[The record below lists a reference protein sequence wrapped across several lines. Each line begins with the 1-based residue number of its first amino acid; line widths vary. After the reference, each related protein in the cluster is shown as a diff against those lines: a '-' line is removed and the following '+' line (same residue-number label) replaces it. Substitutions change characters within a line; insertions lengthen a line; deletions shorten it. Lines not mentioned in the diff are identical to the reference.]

1 MGEYLV
7 GVTFAV
13 SADNES
19 NLIAILMVA
28 LYLCIACAILLYLV
42 SRVLKANREKKEQY
56 GILASMAEIY
66 YRMYLVN
73 LEQDSVIAYSDQ
85 TEEQET
91 GKIYRNADQRMHEI
105 MAETVIEA
113 YQEQAD
119 QFVDLHTVA
128 ERMKGKKIIS
138 GEFVGK
144 DFGWFRASFVT
155 IRATSMR
162 SR

>member
-1 MGEYLV
+1 MPRAYLGGTKMVSGIVKIHGEKYNCVFEPLGEYLV

-85 TEEQET
+85 TEEPRRPERFT
-91 GKIYRNADQRMHEI
+91 GMR
-105 MAETVIEA
+105 
-113 YQEQAD
+113 
-119 QFVDLHTVA
+119 
-128 ERMKGKKIIS
+128 
-138 GEFVGK
+138 
-144 DFGWFRASFVT
+144 
-155 IRATSMR
+155 IRECMRLWRRPSLRRTR
-162 SR
+162 SRRISS

>member
-1 MGEYLV
+1 MAKIHGEKYNCVFEPLGEYLV

-13 SADNES
+13 SADVKQHG
-19 NLIAILMVA
+19 AILMVA
-28 LYLCIACAILLYLV
+28 LYLCIVIAILLYLV

-119 QFVDLHTVA
+119 H
-128 ERMKGKKIIS
+128 S
-138 GEFVGK
+138 
-144 DFGWFRASFVT
+144 
-155 IRATSMR
+155 
-162 SR
+162 